1 MKRNVLIRLWVVI
14 RILALVGNASGATS
28 IDDQVKSLVQQYK
41 QAEDQLPRSVHYVR
55 KTESNGVTTIEQAW
69 FNGADDLIKV
79 AVEHSDS
86 SGRELREYFG
96 DFESAYPSRFMLVR
110 KESRLP
116 NGGTQVD
123 EWRKY
128 FGTAEDGLGSGILI
142 RELQESAH
150 FKPGESTD
158 TARVSNVVVDVAKQ
172 PVEKRPLSSDLG
184 EPNNVAN
191 ALKEAG
197 PPAFDPFANVKGE
210 QEKFRVIH
218 DTASPDG
225 RYAIALGSA
234 REKINWDD
242 FRGEETEYYNVEGED
257 EVRNY
262 VVDLVQQRILGDIHC
277 EYASTFP
284 RHGRNAC
291 RVVWSPDSTK
301 FAYYEWSG
309 KWWTHLGAGDIAPGP
324 KLIGVVDLG
333 KQIEKKTLAFVKRR
347 PDSATVSWDVD
358 QVSNDG
364 VVTLN
369 CLVLRRPE
377 GETEFSLSERARLR
391 KTAAGL
397 RAEIVSI
404 RRLPNEE

>member
-1 MKRNVLIRLWVVI
+1 MKRLVS
-14 RILALVGNASGATS
+14 ILLGLGLVAWLASASGATS

-41 QAEDQLPRSVHYVR
+41 RAEDQLAGSVHYVR
-55 KTESNGVTTIEQAW
+55 KTESNGLTTVEQAW

-128 FGTAEDGLGSGILI
+128 FGTPEDGLGSGILI
-142 RELQESAH
+142 RELQKSAH

-172 PVEKRPLSSDLG
+172 PIEKRPLSSDLG
-184 EPNNVAN
+184 EPNNIAN

-197 PPAFDPFANVKGE
+197 PPAFDPFASIKGE
-210 QEKFRVIH
+210 QEKSRVIH

-225 RYAIALGSA
+225 RYAIALGFA

-242 FRGEETEYYNVEGED
+242 FLGEETEYYKVEGED
-257 EVRNY
+257 DLRNY
-262 VVDLVQQRILGDIHC
+262 VVDLVQQRILGDIHG
-277 EYASTFP
+277 EFASTFP
-284 RHGRNAC
+284 RYGRNAC

-309 KWWTHLGAGDIAPGP
+309 KWSTHLVAGEIAPGP

-333 KQIEKKTLAFVKRR
+333 KEVEKKTLAFVKKRS
-347 PDSATVSWDVD
+347 DSANVSWDVD

-397 RAEIVSI
+397 RAEIVNI